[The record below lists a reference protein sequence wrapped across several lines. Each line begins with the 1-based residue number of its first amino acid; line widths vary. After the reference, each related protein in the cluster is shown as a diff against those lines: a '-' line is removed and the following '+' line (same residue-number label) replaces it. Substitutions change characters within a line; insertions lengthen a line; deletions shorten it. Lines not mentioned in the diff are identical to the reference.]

1 MRLLLAA
8 MSSLLALALP
18 AQELAPHDARLR
30 AGFETWQAKQKD
42 FSDAAMAARS
52 AGGMKKGAEL
62 PAALAEKQ
70 RVADEARQTLLAEFA
85 PREDLS
91 AASELLIA
99 RLCESGRAY
108 LDAVAAYERCL
119 RKGDSGAPDLE
130 VLGSLCL
137 AAMNGKDDAL
147 AARWMKSLIA
157 EEGRRGGGSRN
168 TQVKT
173 SWYPRTLIA
182 LGQWD
187 ELAALLEDLADDE
200 SGAARAAAA
209 TFGVVHA
216 IHVGELGAAR
226 AKLDAIAAD
235 RTRFPDQGAWVALAR
250 LALDVHEGRFDEGAA
265 AVRAFLAGTGDGA
278 RRPSPVEQNQL
289 RYLAAIEPFLG
300 RPAIELRVDTVIG
313 GGLER
318 SDATLAGLRGK
329 VVVLDFW
336 QPWCEPCR
344 KAMPELVAAQT
355 NHAGRLAVLG
365 ICRVETYGYDVSERR
380 AVRPLAPEDYPA
392 HVADFRSDM
401 ALNYPLLIAADASN
415 NEAYRVSGIPTL
427 VVIDREGIIRYMS
440 CGAGEPGLFHLALE
454 GVLTHAETR

>member
-8 MSSLLALALP
+8 VSSLLALALP
-18 AQELAPHDARLR
+18 AQDGTPHDARLR
-30 AGFETWQAKQKD
+30 AGFEAWQAKQKD

-52 AGGMKKGAEL
+52 AGGLAKGAEL
-62 PAALAEKQ
+62 PAELAEKQ
-70 RVADEARQTLLAEFA
+70 RLADAARQALLAEFA

-91 AASELLIA
+91 TASELLIA

-108 LDAVAAYERCL
+108 LDAVGAYERCL
-119 RKGDSGAPDLE
+119 RKGDADAPDLE

-147 AARWMKSLIA
+147 AARWMKTLIA
-157 EEGRRGGGSRN
+157 EELRRGGGSRN
-168 TQVKT
+168 AQVKT

-182 LGQWD
+182 LGRWD
-187 ELAALLEDLADDE
+187 DLATLLEDLADDE
-200 SGAARAAAA
+200 SPAARAAAA

-216 IHVGELGAAR
+216 IHVRELGAAR
-226 AKLDAIAAD
+226 ARLDSIAAD
-235 RTRFPDQGAWVALAR
+235 RTRFPDQGAWAALAR

-278 RRPSPVEQNQL
+278 RKPSPVEQNQL

-300 RPAIELRVDTVIG
+300 KPAIELRVDAVVG

-344 KAMPELVAAQT
+344 NAMPELVAAQT
-355 NHAGRLAVLG
+355 THGDRLAVLG
-365 ICRVETYGYDVSERR
+365 VCRIETYGYDVSERK
-380 AVRPLAPEDYPA
+380 AVRPLGPNDYPA
-392 HVADFRSDM
+392 HVADFRADM
-401 ALNYPLLIAADASN
+401 ALNYPLLMATDATN

-440 CGAGEPGLFHLALE
+440 CGAGEPGLFRLALE
-454 GVLTHAETR
+454 GVLAHPTMR